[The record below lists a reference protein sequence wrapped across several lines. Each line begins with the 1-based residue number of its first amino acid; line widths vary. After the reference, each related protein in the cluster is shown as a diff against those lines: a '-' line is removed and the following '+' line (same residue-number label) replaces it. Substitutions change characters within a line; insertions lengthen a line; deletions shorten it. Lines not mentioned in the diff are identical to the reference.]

1 MAEYLPRWHPIIRTG
16 GDNSKL
22 FALELRSRRSVLRQR
37 AACHPSWH
45 SSTGSQLISWHI
57 VATKAARL
65 GISLGN
71 PNPNP
76 RECLDYAKS
85 IVLEPRRHV
94 RAPLLC
100 PLRGEG
106 ER

>member
-1 MAEYLPRWHPIIRTG
+1 MCSGSE
-16 GDNSKL
+16 
-22 FALELRSRRSVLRQR
+22 QR
-37 AACHPSWH
+37 ACIRPGGVAGCAPVHRVPADID
-45 SSTGSQLISWHI
+45 GI
-57 VATKAARL
+57 VATKATRL